1 MGDDLNVF
9 RWLLDVRNLWSIPD
23 HQDHQSNSSTAQW
36 AENEDAKKAL
46 SFLSSNEKAKV
57 LRFYFPKDAKLSL
70 ASNLL
75 KRRAIT
81 HACHIAWSDASIS
94 EDHNRKPCYKP
105 QSPNTS
111 KMEFNV
117 SHHGT
122 LVALVGCNGET
133 RKLGIDIVQLNWEKD
148 YSAVLKEGFSAWV
161 KVYEMVFSDREV
173 ADIISYSLPTLSDPR
188 EQIKAKLRHFY
199 AHWCL
204 REAYVKMTG
213 EALLAPWL
221 KDLEFRNVPV
231 PSCASQPP
239 GESDQ
244 GGWGQTCPVHEI
256 WLKGEKLTGIKME
269 LQAFGEEYML
279 ATAVSEPNAFLLPF
293 KELDLKHDVL
303 PELNSPAYIHS
314 NAISE

>member
-1 MGDDLNVF
+1 MGDNPKVF
-9 RWLLDVRNLWSIPD
+9 RWLLDVRNLWPIPD
-23 HQDHQSNSSTAQW
+23 HKVHQPSSSTAQW
-36 AENEDAKKAL
+36 ADGADAKKAL
-46 SFLSSNEKAKV
+46 SFLSSDEKAKV

-75 KRRAIT
+75 KRCAIT
-81 HACHIAWSDASIS
+81 YACHIAWSDASIS

-105 QSPNTS
+105 RSPNAL

-133 RKLGIDIVQLNWEKD
+133 QKLGIDIVQLNWDKD
-148 YSAVLKEGFSAWV
+148 YPAVLKEGFPAWV
-161 KVYEMVFSDREV
+161 KVYELVFSDREV
-173 ADIISYSLPTLSDPR
+173 ADIIAYSLPGLSDPC

-204 REAYVKMTG
+204 KEAYVKMTG
-213 EALLAPWL
+213 EALLARWL
-221 KDLEFRNVPV
+221 KDLEFRNVRV
-231 PSCASQPP
+231 PE
-239 GESDQ
+239 ESDH
-244 GGWGQTCPVHEI
+244 GGWGQTCSVHEV
-256 WLKGEKLTGIKME
+256 WLKGAKLTGIKME

-279 ATAVSEPNAFLLPF
+279 ATAVSEPNALLLPF

-303 PELNSPAYIHS
+303 PE
-314 NAISE
+314 

>member
-1 MGDDLNVF
+1 MGDNLNVF
-9 RWLLDVRNLWSIPD
+9 RWLLDVQNLWPISD
-23 HQDHQSNSSTAQW
+23 HQDHQSGSSTAQW
-36 AENEDAKKAL
+36 ADGVDAKKAL
-46 SFLSSNEKAKV
+46 SFLSSDEKAKV

-81 HACHIAWSDASIS
+81 HACHIAWSSASIS

-105 QSPNTS
+105 RSPNTS

-117 SHHGT
+117 SHHGS
-122 LVALVGCNGET
+122 LVALVGCTGEA
-133 RKLGIDIVQLNWEKD
+133 RKLGIDIVQLNWDKD
-148 YSAVLKEGFSAWV
+148 YPAVLKAGFPAWV

-173 ADIISYSLPTLSDPR
+173 ADIIAYSLPGLSDP
-188 EQIKAKLRHFY
+188 EGQIKAKLRHFY

-221 KDLEFRNVPV
+221 KDLEFRNVRV
-231 PSCASQPP
+231 PSCASQLPEEFDH
-239 GESDQ
+239 GE
-244 GGWGQTCPVHEI
+244 WGQTCPVHEI
-256 WLKGEKLTGIKME
+256 WFKGKKLTGIKME

-279 ATAVSEPNAFLLPF
+279 ATAVSEPDALLLPF
-293 KELDLKHDVL
+293 KELDLKRDVL
-303 PELNSPAYIHS
+303 PE
-314 NAISE
+314 

>member
-1 MGDDLNVF
+1 MEKPCNWLLAMGDNLKVF
-9 RWLLDVRNLWSIPD
+9 RWLLDVQNLWPLSD
-23 HQDHQSNSSTAQW
+23 HQDHQSGSSTAQW
-36 AENEDAKKAL
+36 ADGVDAKKAL
-46 SFLSSNEKAKV
+46 SFLSSDEKAKV

-81 HACHIAWSDASIS
+81 HACHIAWSNASIS

-105 QSPNTS
+105 RSPNTS

-117 SHHGT
+117 SHHGS
-122 LVALVGCNGET
+122 LVALVGCTGET
-133 RKLGIDIVQLNWEKD
+133 RKLGIDIVQLNWDKD
-148 YSAVLKEGFSAWV
+148 YPAVLKEGFPAWV

-173 ADIISYSLPTLSDPR
+173 ADIIAYSLPGLSDPQG
-188 EQIKAKLRHFY
+188 QIKAKLRHFY

-221 KDLEFRNVPV
+221 KDLEFRNVRV
-231 PSCASQPP
+231 PSCASQLPE
-239 GESDQ
+239 ESDRE
-244 GGWGQTCPVHEI
+244 WGQTCPVHEI
-256 WLKGEKLTGIKME
+256 WFKGKKLTGIKME

-279 ATAVSEPNAFLLPF
+279 ATAVSEPDALLLPF
-293 KELDLKHDVL
+293 KELDLERDVL
-303 PELNSPAYIHS
+303 PE
-314 NAISE
+314 